1 LFLRS
6 PLDSASPSARSRR
19 ETHLRPDRRTEL
31 LALNHCAYATRDLA
45 IDVLSLQSKKHA
57 NPDND
62 AASIAALLKKTG
74 FDSVDLRNDLGV
86 TELRRAVRE
95 FAGAAP
101 DADVALVYCGGH
113 GIEVDGN
120 N

>member
-1 LFLRS
+1 M
-6 PLDSASPSARSRR
+6 
-19 ETHLRPDRRTEL
+19 
-31 LALNHCAYATRDLA
+31 AL
-45 IDVLSLQSKKHA
+45 VLGVSKYQNVPQLG

-74 FDSVDLRNDLGV
+74 SDSVDLRNDLGV
-86 TELRRAVRE
+86 TELRRAVHE

-101 DADVALVYCGGH
+101 DAGVALVYCAGH